1 MNQPREGFVLR
12 SYSRLPVRTSLMYL
26 GQEFAGQ
33 GIVCDLSRVGCR
45 ILGNYPVVFGET
57 MSLRISLP
65 TCPNPLFIERAT
77 VQWITGLEFGV
88 AFGLLD
94 AREADRLQRLLD
106 ELLGSGSYSGLPALS
121 PKGEARLDGPCAPQL
136 SSV

>member
-1 MNQPREGFVLR
+1 MNQPRGGFVLR
-12 SYSRLPVRTSLMYL
+12 SYSRFPVRTSMMYL

-33 GIVCDLSRVGCR
+33 GIVRELSRVGCR

-57 MSLRISLP
+57 MSLRIALP
-65 TCPNPLFIERAT
+65 TSPNPLFIQRAT

-94 AREADRLQRLLD
+94 AFEADRLQRLLD
-106 ELLGSGSYSGLPALS
+106 ELLDSGRYSDLPIPS
-121 PKGEARLDGPCAPQL
+121 PEGEACLDGPCAPQL

>member
-1 MNQPREGFVLR
+1 MTQPSGGFVLR
-12 SYSRLPVRTSLMYL
+12 SYTRFPVRTSMMYL

-33 GIVCDLSRVGCR
+33 GIVRELSRAGCR

-94 AREADRLQRLLD
+94 AREADRLQRLLN
-106 ELLGSGSYSGLPALS
+106 ELLGSGSYSGLPELS
-121 PKGEARLDGPCAPQL
+121 PNGEARLNGPCAPQV

>member
-1 MNQPREGFVLR
+1 M
-12 SYSRLPVRTSLMYL
+12 MYL

-33 GIVCDLSRVGCR
+33 GIVRELSRAGCR

-57 MSLRISLP
+57 MSLRIALP
-65 TCPNPLFIERAT
+65 TCPNPLFIQRAT
-77 VQWITGLEFGV
+77 VRWIAGLEFGV

-94 AREADRLQRLLD
+94 AWETDRLQRLLD

-121 PKGEARLDGPCAPQL
+121 PNGEAYVAGPCAPQL